1 MTNKTSNSDTN
12 NGKSEQQKP
21 ILINNHNNQPLPI
34 YIKIKIND
42 LFKFTAQLERV
53 IGNNFHLKHI
63 EEQIKIHFNS
73 LF

>member
-12 NGKSEQQKP
+12 NGKSEQQK